1 MCVRKLLMHVTVEQG
16 GSKDLTFNQGIDYM
30 IGAGLI
36 PKVSEPYAKH
46 IKDLGN
52 EANHEIREISRAEG
66 ERMIAF
72 AELLCQNVYEQPG
85 KLALTMPAGS

>member
-1 MCVRKLLMHVTVEQG
+1 MHVTVEQG